1 MFRIVRALTFLA
13 MFVVGWQGVPAHAAT
28 SSTAL
33 PSASAVQ
40 SRQWVIIVDS
50 GNKGGEIVETCGT
63 VDACRVRYIFKD
75 NGRGPEVTE
84 EFRLT
89 ADGRYLRYA
98 ARGATTF
105 GSQVNERFDLQ
116 GAGARWQSTTERG
129 SADSAAGKL
138 YLPLNGSALVYERM
152 ARLTTEGKRLEL
164 LPSGVVSRRSLQ
176 TVSVG
181 EGERR
186 RDIELVAFSGL
197 GLTPDFVWLTR
208 SSTPEFFAYVIPG
221 YSTTLPAGYEA
232 EIPRLVALQTD
243 AETRLLAGFRDRLSE
258 SLDGLSVIR
267 NARLFDS
274 ERAQLRTGLHD
285 VYVLRG
291 RIAAIQPAGAASG
304 AEQVR
309 RSLDAA
315 GRVLLPGLFDMH
327 AHVGRWEG
335 GLNLATG
342 VTTVR
347 DLGGDNATVQQIID
361 ETASGRVFG
370 PQIVP
375 AGFLEGESPYS
386 ARNGFVISTLDQAK
400 RAVDWYAAH
409 GYPQI
414 KIYSSFPRE
423 HLRATVA
430 YAHER
435 GLRVSGH
442 VPAFLR
448 AREVVE
454 AGFDEVNHINQV
466 VLNFLVDDKTD
477 TRTLQRFY
485 LPAEKTAALDFEG
498 EAVGDFVALLKSRGT
513 VIDPT
518 LTTFDFLRQRD
529 GELSPAYASIAN
541 HLPATLQ
548 RGLLS
553 GGMEIPNER
562 LHALYNRSY
571 ARMVDF
577 VGRLH
582 RAGVPLVAGTDAI
595 AGFTL
600 QRELELYV
608 QAGIPAAEVLRIA
621 TWNGARYSGTLRDRG
636 SIEVGKL
643 ADLVLFDGNP
653 TEDMGAIRKV
663 ALVITQGRSID
674 PSAVFRELGIKP
686 FVDETP
692 RWVND
697 AR

>member
-1 MFRIVRALTFLA
+1 MNSLSRSLLLAAGFALDAL
-13 MFVVGWQGVPAHAAT
+13 QGASHAA
-28 SSTAL
+28 SGAN
-33 PSASAVQ
+33 
-40 SRQWVIIVDS
+40 RQWVIIVDS
-50 GNKGGEIVETCGT
+50 GNKGGEIRESCPRA
-63 VDACRVRYIFKD
+63 DDCEVRYVFKD

-84 EFRLT
+84 KFKLA
-89 ADGRYLRYA
+89 ADGTLVRYLA
-98 ARGATTF
+98 TGASTF
-105 GSQVNERFDLQ
+105 GSQIAERFE
-116 GAGARWQSTTERG
+116 AGGGQARWQSTTERG
-129 SADSAAGKL
+129 RSESAQGKL

-152 ARLTTEGKRLEL
+152 ARLTRDGKMLDL
-164 LPSGVVSRRSLQ
+164 LPSGSVSRRSLQ
-176 TVSVG
+176 TASIG
-181 EGERR
+181 EGDLR

-208 SSTPEFFAYVIPG
+208 GESPEFFAYLIPG
-221 YSTTLPAGYEA
+221 YSSTVPAGYESQIA
-232 EIPRLVALQTD
+232 QLVEWQTA
-243 AETRLLAGFRDRLSE
+243 AETQLLAGFRDRLSVPLE
-258 SLDGLSVIR
+258 GLSVIR

-274 ERAQLRTGLHD
+274 EQARLREGLHD
-285 VYVLRG
+285 VYLLRG
-291 RIAAIQPAGAASG
+291 RIAAIQPAGVASG
-304 AEQVR
+304 AERPR
-309 RSLDAA
+309 RSLDAG

-327 AHVGRWEG
+327 GHVGRWEG

-347 DLGGDNATVQQIID
+347 DMGGDNATVQQIID
-361 ETASGRVFG
+361 ETGEGRVFG

-386 ARNGFVISTLDQAK
+386 ARNGFVISSLDEAK

-414 KIYSSFPRE
+414 KIYNSFPRE
-423 HLRATVA
+423 HLKATVS

-485 LPAEKTAALDFEG
+485 LPAEKTAGLDFEG
-498 EAVGDFVALLKSRGT
+498 SAVREFVELLKTRGT

-529 GELSPAYASIAN
+529 GELSPAYASIAT

-571 ARMVDF
+571 ARMIDF

-621 TWNGARYSGTLRDRG
+621 TWNGARYSRTLEDRG
-636 SIEVGKL
+636 SIEVGKR
-643 ADLVLFDGNP
+643 ADLVLIEGDP
-653 TEDMGAIRKV
+653 TTDISALRNV
-663 ALVITQGRSID
+663 ALVVTQGRSVE
-674 PSAVFRELGIKP
+674 PATVFRELGIKP
-686 FVDETP
+686 FVTGSPAWLAAD
-692 RWVND
+692 R
-697 AR
+697 

>member
-1 MFRIVRALTFLA
+1 MKHFGVFVAVVAWVALDAFLT
-13 MFVVGWQGVPAHAAT
+13 VGHASVP
-28 SSTAL
+28 ST
-33 PSASAVQ
+33 
-40 SRQWVIIVDS
+40 RQWVIIVDS
-50 GNKGGEIVETCGT
+50 GNRGGEIVETCSSAG
-63 VDACRVRYIFKD
+63 DCAVRYVFKD
-75 NGRGPEVTE
+75 NGRGPEVSE
-84 EFRLT
+84 KFKLA
-89 ADGRYLRYA
+89 ADGTFNRYLA
-98 ARGATTF
+98 TGASTF
-105 GSQVNERFDLQ
+105 GSRIDERFEIRSGQ
-116 GAGARWQSTTERG
+116 ARWQSTTERG
-129 SADSAAGKL
+129 RSDAARGKL

-152 ARLTTEGKRLEL
+152 AHLTSEGKTADL
-164 LPSGVVSRRSLQ
+164 LPSGTISRRSLQ
-176 TVSVG
+176 TASIG
-181 EGERR
+181 EGELR

-208 SSTPEFFAYVIPG
+208 GDSPEFFAYVIPG
-221 YSTTLPAGYEA
+221 YSTTVPAGYESQ
-232 EIPRLVALQTD
+232 ITKLVAWQTT
-243 AETRLLAGFRDRLSE
+243 AETQLLSGLRDRLSVPLE
-258 SLDGLSVIR
+258 GLSVIR

-274 ERAQLRTGLHD
+274 ELARLREGLHD
-285 VYVLRG
+285 VYLLRG
-291 RIAAIQPAGAASG
+291 RIASIQSAGVASG

-327 AHVGRWEG
+327 GHVGRWEG

-347 DLGGDNATVQQIID
+347 DMGGDNATVQQIID
-361 ETASGRVFG
+361 ETGAGRVFG

-375 AGFLEGESPYS
+375 AGFLEGESPFS
-386 ARNGFVISTLDQAK
+386 ARNGFVISTLDEAK

-414 KIYSSFPRE
+414 KIYNSFPRE
-423 HLRATVA
+423 HLKATVEH
-430 YAHER
+430 AHER

-448 AREVVE
+448 AREVLE
-454 AGFDEVNHINQV
+454 AGFDELNHINQV

-485 LPAEKTAALDFEG
+485 LPAEKTAGLDFEG
-498 EAVGDFVALLKSRGT
+498 GPVREFVESLKARGT

-529 GELSPAYASIAN
+529 GELSPAYASIAA

-571 ARMVDF
+571 ARMIDF

-582 RAGVPLVAGTDAI
+582 RAGVPLVAGTDEI

-621 TWNGARYSGTLRDRG
+621 TWNGAKYSRTLEDRG
-636 SIEVGKL
+636 SIEIGKR
-643 ADLVLFDGNP
+643 ADLVLIDGDP
-653 TEDMGAIRKV
+653 TRDISAIRNV
-663 ALVITQGRSID
+663 ALVITQERSIE
-674 PSAVFRELGIKP
+674 PAAVFRELGIKP
-686 FVDETP
+686 FV
-692 RWVND
+692 ND
-697 AR
+697 SPTWLPAGR

>member
-1 MFRIVRALTFLA
+1 MNYFGRLLAVMAWVAVDAFLA
-13 MFVVGWQGVPAHAAT
+13 VGHASGT
-28 SSTAL
+28 PT
-33 PSASAVQ
+33 
-40 SRQWVIIVDS
+40 RQWVIIVDS
-50 GNKGGEIVETCGT
+50 GNQGGEIVETCARVG
-63 VDACRVRYIFKD
+63 DCEVRYVFKD
-75 NGRGPEVTE
+75 NGRGPEVSE
-84 EFRLT
+84 KFKLA
-89 ADGRYLRYA
+89 ADGTFDRYLA
-98 ARGATTF
+98 TGATTF
-105 GSQVNERFDLQ
+105 GSRIAERFEARGGQ
-116 GAGARWQSTTERG
+116 ARWQSTTERG
-129 SADSAAGKL
+129 RSDSARGKL

-152 ARLTTEGKRLEL
+152 ARLTNGGNTVDL
-164 LPSGVVSRRSLQ
+164 LPSGTISRRSLQ
-176 TVSVG
+176 TASVG

-197 GLTPDFVWLTR
+197 GLTPDFVWLTQGD
-208 SSTPEFFAYVIPG
+208 SPEFFAYVVPG
-221 YSTTLPAGYEA
+221 YSTTVPAGYESQIA
-232 EIPRLVALQTD
+232 QLVAWQTT
-243 AETRLLAGFRDRLSE
+243 AETQLLSGLRDRLSVPLE
-258 SLDGLSVIR
+258 GLSVIR

-274 ERAQLRTGLHD
+274 ERARLREGLHD
-285 VYVLRG
+285 VYLLRG
-291 RIAAIQPAGAASG
+291 RIAAIQPAGVASG

-327 AHVGRWEG
+327 GHVGRWEG
-335 GLNLATG
+335 GLNLASG

-347 DLGGDNATVQQIID
+347 DMGGDNATVQQIID
-361 ETASGRVFG
+361 ETGTGRVFG

-386 ARNGFVISTLDQAK
+386 ARNGFVISTLDEAK

-414 KIYSSFPRE
+414 KIYNSFPRE
-423 HLRATVA
+423 HLKATVEH
-430 YAHER
+430 AHER

-448 AREVVE
+448 ARDVLE
-454 AGFDEVNHINQV
+454 AGFDELNHINQV
-466 VLNFLVDDKTD
+466 VLNFLVDEQTD

-485 LPAEKTAALDFEG
+485 LPAEKTAGLDFEG
-498 EAVGDFVALLKSRGT
+498 GPVSAFVDSLKARGT

-529 GELSPAYASIAN
+529 GELSPAYASIAA

-553 GGMEIPNER
+553 GGMEIRNER

-571 ARMVDF
+571 ARMIDF

-582 RAGVPLVAGTDAI
+582 RAGVPLVAGTDEI

-621 TWNGARYSGTLRDRG
+621 TWNGAKYSRTLEDRG
-636 SIEVGKL
+636 SIEIGKR
-643 ADLVLFDGNP
+643 ADLVLIEGDP
-653 TEDMGAIRKV
+653 TADISAIRKV
-663 ALVITQGRSID
+663 ALVITQERSIE
-674 PSAVFRELGIKP
+674 PAAVFRELGIKP
-686 FVDETP
+686 FV
-692 RWVND
+692 ND
-697 AR
+697 SPTWLPAVR

>member
-1 MFRIVRALTFLA
+1 MNSIAKLSAVLVWCAAASLSGT
-13 MFVVGWQGVPAHAAT
+13 GHAA
-28 SSTAL
+28 A
-33 PSASAVQ
+33 ASV
-40 SRQWVIIVDS
+40 REWVIIVDS
-50 GNKGGEIVETCGT
+50 GNRGGQIVETCGRA
-63 VDACRVRYIFKD
+63 DDCEVRYVFKD

-84 EFRLT
+84 QFELA
-89 ADGRYLRYA
+89 ADGTFTRYRA
-98 ARGATTF
+98 SGATTF
-105 GSQVNERFDLQ
+105 GSKIAERLEIRGQ
-116 GAGARWQSTTERG
+116 RARWESTTERG
-129 SADSAAGKL
+129 SSDSAKGKL
-138 YLPLNGSALVYERM
+138 YLPLNGSALIYERM
-152 ARLTTEGKRLEL
+152 ARLTSDGKTLDV
-164 LPSGVVSRRSLQ
+164 LPAGQVSQRGLR
-176 TVSVG
+176 TVTIG

-186 RDIELVAFSGL
+186 REIELVAFSGL

-208 SSTPEFFAYVIPG
+208 GEPREFFAYVIPG
-221 YSTTLPAGYEA
+221 YAATVPAGYESQIA
-232 EIPRLVALQTD
+232 KLVEWQTA
-243 AETRLLAGFRDRLSE
+243 AETQLLAGFRGRLSTPLE
-258 SLDGLSVIR
+258 GLSVIR

-274 ERAQLRTGLHD
+274 ERAQLREGLHD
-285 VYVLRG
+285 VYLLRG
-291 RIAAIQPAGAASG
+291 RISSIQPAGVASG
-304 AEQVR
+304 AEQAQ

-347 DLGGDNATVQQIID
+347 DLGGDNATVQQIIN
-361 ETASGRVFG
+361 ETRDGRVFG

-386 ARNGFVISTLDQAK
+386 ARNGFVISSLDEAK

-414 KIYSSFPRE
+414 KIYNSFPRE
-423 HLRATVA
+423 HLRATVN
-430 YAHER
+430 YAHAR

-448 AREVVE
+448 ASEVVE

-466 VLNFLVDDKTD
+466 VLNFLVDEKTD

-485 LPAEKTAALDFEG
+485 LPAEKTAGLDFDG
-498 EAVGDFVALLKSRGT
+498 AAVRDFVELLKARGT

-529 GELSPAYASIAN
+529 GELSPAYASIAS

-571 ARMVDF
+571 ARMIDF

-582 RAGVPLVAGTDAI
+582 RAGVPLVAGTDAM

-608 QAGIPAAEVLRIA
+608 QAGIPAGEVLRIA
-621 TWNGARYSGTLRDRG
+621 TWNGAKYTRTLGDRG

-643 ADLVLFDGNP
+643 ADLVLVEGDP
-653 TEDMGAIRKV
+653 TKDIGAIRNV
-663 ALVITQGRSID
+663 ALVITQERSIE
-674 PSAVFRELGIKP
+674 PPRVFSELGIKP
-686 FVDETP
+686 FVNRSPEWASAI
-692 RWVND
+692 R
-697 AR
+697 